1 MPTDNAEQVQ
11 QRTKKY
17 ADEIKTELK
26 TLKSEEGPKSWRQA
40 ELIYEVNDKKLW
52 QILGHETMRGFYE
65 ELFISRSTWYSRL
78 KVFMWAKMAMEKEA
92 ITRARLNRMPMQNV
106 KQLQRLDDRRQ
117 FDQRWIEKAIS
128 MKESDFE
135 AAVEA
140 ILAGGDDD
148 DANQPES
155 RSVLK
160 ISCTVSQKEFILDSF
175 SAFAKRQDPPLELD
189 DEAHILELAMADM
202 RGGRDEAMDADL
214 RAWVDAGR
222 PDAESLAGGGA
233 LRKIRKEMLAK

>member
-1 MPTDNAEQVQ
+1 MATENTEQVQ

-17 ADEIKTELK
+17 ADEIKSELK
-26 TLKSEEGPKSWRQA
+26 NLKSEEGPKSWRQA

-78 KVFMWAKMAMEKEA
+78 KVFEWANIAIDREA

-117 FDQRWIEKAIS
+117 YDQRWIEKAIS

-140 ILAGGDDD
+140 ILAGGEDD

-155 RSVLK
+155 RSMLK
-160 ISCTVSQKEFILDSF
+160 INCSASQKTFILESMTE
-175 SAFAKRQDPPLELD
+175 FAKRQDPPLELD
-189 DEAHILELAMADM
+189 DEAKILELAMAEM
-202 RGGRDEAMDADL
+202 RSALDEAMNADI
-214 RAWVDAGR
+214 RAWVEAGR
-222 PDAESLAGGGA
+222 PGAKVPVAKKTAGA
-233 LRKIRKEMLAK
+233 NASASVQ